1 MDRSFYNTYYKY
13 FLWNEGLLNHFFAKG
28 KEEVLFYVDSLL
40 LKEIGEKTG
49 ISLVGED
56 YEGDFESTVEGFCSS
71 YTKYVGSTIVCPTT
85 NKCKRCNTNSKTWSC
100 NNCNN
105 CKYKPCVRNRGDV
118 LAVAYHILTRPI
130 EYWDKYEEGN
140 GHLKINI
147 PSDKKPLKHRLPY
160 FAIIIYLIHKFDNNN
175 TQQWENVGA
184 AIASRSREYIPQ
196 IFQKIHEFDER
207 FDDKASVYDRSESD
221 RNDYAGRILYHLPL
235 SASTRNKIQ
244 DAMYKSSVWKLIDSK
259 PFLDV
264 VGIIMNSLNDERANE
279 ELRNILLKCYSSN
292 DYKGISARK
301 VQSVIDDFD
310 IEAYESKI
318 AERSQ
323 STDYNQTII
332 SGEFAL
338 GIHFPADNAQED
350 NSIVLLTTVQQQL
363 EGNGFLISEGG
374 SGTFAGYNT
383 EFVRVNNSASVNL
396 QEYTLTIKN
405 NCRITPLPLN
415 DVIFFYEYDEH
426 LYIQTRYIRPSHSY
440 FVAVRRGVEKQFEAW
455 CTENQNVLD
464 KLAHDDTSDFLGD
477 GWIIYYTENVL
488 NAQYYQFEDAVRRD
502 YDVSTVIIKG
512 GIKKS
517 TDTYFI
523 NALPYLEVPAKYNCE
538 DLKIYVN
545 LNGAIFEDYTKH
557 IIDNKI
563 ILDVPQMPIDS
574 DEIAYMDI
582 GVEGGKETIAT
593 YSINVCGQ
601 SIDYN
606 KEFLYKYNR
615 FGIKDDAE
623 YSYSANDIDE
633 QYISNRV
640 WGHFSLIKDDFT
652 EISEEFYFTNL
663 LAACCF
669 ANESSE
675 ITHDRLRK
683 CISYAATR
691 LNIDIQ
697 REGFIKNAKNALN
710 KAGLLQIDYT
720 SNKCQAIPPSFMKV
734 PYSVY
739 HSDGT
744 QLIML
749 SGCYTRAFL
758 ADMRDY
764 CEQENVK
771 IYLIKNKSDK
781 DEEKL
786 IPPVILLGHNFNPND
801 FCDQY
806 GHTCDVVLDYDF
818 ALSLLNVMPSYDAIN
833 SKFEFVHNDS
843 DIFLSSLEASKSVCM
858 PRLRSMR
865 TVANL
870 KQWYIEKSNNY
881 FAVIPQGHMAWAS
894 MYCLHEQGSSMV
906 VYSEK
911 EKTAYISNSFI
922 LPNYVQR
929 ALYLMNIGLP
939 KQRKVFMC
947 DNPDSTYY
955 SIMSYYKLRSLE
967 RCEVL
972 ATKLADGIGNTRKC
986 VENSRN
992 NMEFWR
998 SKINGRRRSEK
1009 YLVLYEYGSVSAI
1022 ATDGKVYLNCL
1033 GVYHRINS
1041 EDRMNKILSFL
1052 IKNKW
1057 NYLYD
1062 RTAIGYSRNGGKE
1075 ITKVYDVSSTELI
1088 ELPEKEKFNIDKI
1101 EII

>member
-1 MDRSFYNTYYKY
+1 MNTIIISDNIRTYVPY
-13 FLWNEGLLNHFFAKG
+13 FKWNEAFVDYFFNSHKKGEILL
-28 KEEVLFYVDSLL
+28 YVDESILE
-40 LKEIGEKTG
+40 KVGNSIGITHQTADEYKNDFQGIVVEFCKTFYG
-49 ISLVGED
+49 
-56 YEGDFESTVEGFCSS
+56 
-71 YTKYVGSTIVCPTT
+71 TKNILHVASQMKDDGRFYAMNQERRIE
-85 NKCKRCNTNSKTWSC
+85 R
-100 NNCNN
+100 
-105 CKYKPCVRNRGDV
+105 DV
-118 LAVAYHILTRPI
+118 LT
-130 EYWDKYEEGN
+130 GN
-140 GHLKINI
+140 PKIY
-147 PSDKKPLKHRLPY
+147 DLPY
-160 FAIIIYLIHKFDNNN
+160 LNIIIYILLTLDNGK
-175 TQQWENVGA
+175 TQQWANVHRA
-184 AIASRSREYIPQ
+184 LNLESISHDAIQTLWPA
-196 IFQKIHEFDER
+196 IHEFTTTHELNGQFDEN
-207 FDDKASVYDRSESD
+207 ASVLDQENRQNQD
-221 RNDYAGRILYHLPL
+221 HIGRLKYHLPL
-235 SASTRNKIQ
+235 PSSTRNRIN
-244 DAMYKSSVWKLIDSK
+244 AAIYKTGVWKVLES
-259 PFLDV
+259 LSLSE
-264 VGIIMNSLNDERANE
+264 IISRILRSFRDEENDPHYRTINNIMLGTFSNNDASGVSL
-279 ELRNILLKCYSSN
+279 
-292 DYKGISARK
+292 RK
-301 VQSVIDDFD
+301 LESVIENFD
-310 IEAYESKI
+310 IEEYKQGIEN
-318 AERSQ
+318 ERQ
-323 STDYNQTII
+323 NRDYSRTLI

-383 EFVRVNNSASVNL
+383 EFVRVNNTASVNL
-396 QEYTLTIKN
+396 QEYSLTIRN

-440 FVAVRRGVEKQFEAW
+440 FVAVRRGVEEQFEAW

-464 KLAHDDTSDFLGD
+464 KLAHDDTSDFFGD
-477 GWIIYYTENVL
+477 GWIIYYTTNVL
-488 NAQYYQFEDAVRRD
+488 NGQYYTIEDTARSD
-502 YDVSTVIIKG
+502 YDVSTVIMKG

-538 DLKIYVN
+538 DLNIYVN

-582 GVEGGKETIAT
+582 GVECDKEAIAT

-633 QYISNRV
+633 HYMSNRV
-640 WGHFSLIKDDFT
+640 WGHFSLTKDDFT

-669 ANESSE
+669 AHESSE

-739 HSDGT
+739 QSDGT

-758 ADMRDY
+758 ADLRDY
-764 CEQENVK
+764 CEQKNVK
-771 IYLIKNKSDK
+771 IYSIKNESDK
-781 DEEKL
+781 DEERL

-806 GHTCDVVLDYDF
+806 GHTCNVVLDHDF

-894 MYCLHEQGSSMV
+894 MYCLHEQGSSMI

-911 EKTAYISNSFI
+911 EKSAYAYISNSLI
-922 LPNYVQR
+922 LPNYVYR
-929 ALYLMNIGLP
+929 ALYMMNLGLP
-939 KQRKVFMC
+939 EQRKVFMC
-947 DNPDSTYY
+947 DNPDSNYY
-955 SIMSYYKLRSLE
+955 SIMSYYHLNSNE
-967 RCEVL
+967 RREVL
-972 ATKLADGIGNTRKC
+972 VSKLTGNEAGIARQC
-986 VENSRN
+986 VNPRGFE
-992 NMEFWR
+992 MEFWK
-998 SKINGRRRSEK
+998 SKMNGRKQSKR
-1009 YLVLYEYGSVSAI
+1009 YLVLYNDNNVLAI

-1033 GVYHRINS
+1033 GVYHRIKS
-1041 EDRMNKILSFL
+1041 EDSINKILSFL
-1052 IKNKW
+1052 IKEGW
-1057 NYLYD
+1057 NYLYN
-1062 RTAIGYSRNGGKE
+1062 RTAIGYSRKGGNE
-1075 ITKVYDVSSTELI
+1075 ITKVYDISPTELI